1 MEALLGCDALRRV
14 EGEHGKQKIGEFLQK
29 YFKSWKNIWEL
40 GNYANDVGGLW
51 PWQCAETIHTSRS
64 GLGTAATA
72 SASWCAAARLKHTA
86 KLSTRFRGIFHN
98 INIEKALSSSLLP
111 KCLKEKEHIHWR
123 QLWAVVNRAKVSESW
138 KFCENINKN
147 RHLLHKLYR
156 RQGKQKL

>member
-86 KLSTRFRGIFHN
+86 KLSTGFHGNFHN
-98 INIEKALSSSLLP
+98 IKLEKALSSSLVP
-111 KCLKEKEHIHWR
+111 
-123 QLWAVVNRAKVSESW
+123 
-138 KFCENINKN
+138 
-147 RHLLHKLYR
+147 
-156 RQGKQKL
+156 